1 MPAGILGLIVR
12 LQHARAESTVVQ
24 PLTLTLSSKKKPQLP
39 LSDEMMASRSLQ
51 SNVAVAAATA
61 AAATVLA
68 ARGTGAAGVFARE
81 SAIAIALETPQAN
94 LSVADT
100 TSKQPAHDELM
111 RTRTPS
117 FGYSAAMAVRDG
129 GEKRLASVRSRGCI
143 RSAPTGQE
151 LPSEPSRLQRRN
163 SWAAKFEGGE
173 GTPGDM
179 LLKAT
184 AAPAEE
190 ATVRRTP
197 SRALVG
203 RWDPTTSPPCLG
215 RK

>member
-1 MPAGILGLIVR
+1 MTR
-12 LQHARAESTVVQ
+12 LNIRSY
-24 PLTLTLSSKKKPQLP
+24 
-39 LSDEMMASRSLQ
+39 EMMASRSLR

-81 SAIAIALETPQAN
+81 SPIAIALETPQAS
-94 LSVADT
+94 LSVPDSGST
-100 TSKQPAHDELM
+100 KEPASLNRVSSYAYE
-111 RTRTPS
+111 
-117 FGYSAAMAVRDG
+117 AAMRVRDG
-129 GEKRLASVRSRGCI
+129 GERRLASVHERGCI

-163 SWAAKFEGGE
+163 SWADKFEGGE
-173 GTPGDM
+173 GTPGDV
-179 LLKAT
+179 LLKAAT
-184 AAPAEE
+184 APPQE
-190 ATVRRTP
+190 AAVRRTP

-203 RWDPTTSPPCLG
+203 RWQSATDSPPCLG